1 MYLVDPVYIL
11 YLLYFLL
18 QGVIPLLLIKL
29 VKVGKIKINEN
40 VPIEIFVGGDYKEN
54 KLVFHVSEDD
64 SEIIRKYL

>member
-18 QGVIPLLLIKL
+18 QGIIPLLLINKL

-40 VPIEIFVGGDYKEN
+40 DGPLKYL
-54 KLVFHVSEDD
+54 LVV
-64 SEIIRKYL
+64 IIRKTN